1 MNSLR
6 NQRVV
11 LTGAS
16 AGIGEALALAMA
28 REGARLALG
37 ARSEDA
43 LRDLAARCEAL
54 GGEALAVPTDV
65 TDPDQCRALIDAAV
79 ARWGGVDIL
88 VNNAGVS
95 MVTPFREVTDLGLF
109 ERLMRVNY
117 LGAVYCTHHALKHLE
132 ASRGLVVA
140 VSSLTG
146 KTGVPFRTGYAAS
159 KHAMQGFFDSLRIE
173 LADTG
178 VDVCVISPG
187 FVATD
192 IRARALGADGRPV
205 GASPREESGGETM
218 PLDVCVAQMMTA
230 IRRRDRELVMTARAK
245 LGLWIKLVAPSV
257 VDKIAAYTARPKG

>member
-1 MNSLR
+1 
-6 NQRVV
+6 VV

-37 ARSEDA
+37 ARSEAA
-43 LRDLAARCEAL
+43 LRDLAVRCEAA

-65 TDPDQCRALIDAAV
+65 TDPAQCGALVEAAV
-79 ARWGGVDIL
+79 TRWGGVDMLI
-88 VNNAGVS
+88 NNAGVS
-95 MVTPFREVTDLGLF
+95 MVTTFRDVTDLGVF
-109 ERLMRVNY
+109 ERLMQVNY
-117 LGAVYCTHHALKHLE
+117 LGAVYCTHHALRHLE

-146 KTGVPFRTGYAAS
+146 KTGVPFRTGYSAS

-192 IRARALGADGRPV
+192 IRARALGGDGKPV
-205 GASPREESGGETM
+205 GVSPREESSGETM
-218 PLDVCVAQMMTA
+218 PLDV
-230 IRRRDRELVMTARAK
+230 
-245 LGLWIKLVAPSV
+245 
-257 VDKIAAYTARPKG
+257 